1 MRYFCTKTSFV
12 LAAIIYRV
20 LRYQEKFQV
29 KLIHAGL
36 HAAAFVFIVIGLCA
50 VFDFHNNKNIPNVY
64 SLHSWIGIGTTVLF
78 ACQVS
83 IQIFYFVVVV
93 FFFEVALDN
102 SYNWECHIIFHS
114 EKLERLFS
122 KAISLKGHL
131 AKPFY

>member
-50 VFDFHNNKNIPNVY
+50 VFDFHNNKSIPNVY

-83 IQIFYFVVVV
+83 IQIFKFFVWKRTK
-93 FFFEVALDN
+93 FETDGEFSSGESELVLDKC
-102 SYNWECHIIFHS
+102 YNQECDIIYS
-114 EKLERLFS
+114 LEN
-122 KAISLKGHL
+122 
-131 AKPFY
+131 